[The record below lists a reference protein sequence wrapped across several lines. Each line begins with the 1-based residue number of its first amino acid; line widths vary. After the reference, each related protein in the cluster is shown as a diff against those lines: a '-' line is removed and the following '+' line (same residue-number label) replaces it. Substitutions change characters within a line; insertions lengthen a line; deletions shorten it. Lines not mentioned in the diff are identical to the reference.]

1 MQSLITDLHLTISNC
16 IQLKTYAISKGS
28 EPNPHI
34 HPEAIAFSMSDEYI
48 LHPLDDHTDLS
59 DYFYLYCICGYF
71 IVLLIMLN
79 IFMSTHLHES
89 IVKSF
94 VNENNIEIASST
106 IVIGAL
112 LMFCEFVSVSVSI
125 DSSFMKLRFYV
136 RIPTVL
142 FFPLFICLLIYSI
155 KCYSK
160 SERKE
165 IIGACTGCY
174 L

>member
-1 MQSLITDLHLTISNC
+1 
-16 IQLKTYAISKGS
+16 
-28 EPNPHI
+28 
-34 HPEAIAFSMSDEYI
+34 MSDEYI
-48 LHPLDDHTDLS
+48 LQPVDDHTDLS
-59 DYFYLYCICGYF
+59 DYFYLYCVLCDYF

-79 IFMSTHLHES
+79 IFMSKHLHES
-89 IVKSF
+89 MVKSF
-94 VNENNIEIASST
+94 ENNIEIATSI

-125 DSSFMKLRFYV
+125 DSSFMFYV

-174 L
+174 LYPSVISCSYILLCPPTFSSSFGMCDKRDRHCCVLNYLHFLN